1 MRIAEPTV
9 ERLVQYIR
17 FLERCRESG
26 KRVVSSQEIG
36 DALGIKASQV
46 RKDLSYFG
54 EIGKRGV
61 GYNVEKL
68 YQHLN
73 SIFAPPK
80 TWKIAMIGVGNLG
93 EALLGY
99 KAFESEKFRIVALF
113 DIDPNKIG
121 QKIHGIHC
129 YDVEEMSKVLNEEG
143 VEVLIITTPASAA
156 QDVVDRAT
164 SSAPIKGILNFAP
177 TALVVPEHVILYN
190 VDIFIELEKLL
201 FYIKLKERGGN
212 I

>member
-121 QKIHGIHC
+121 HKIHGIHC
-129 YDVEEMSKVLNEEG
+129 YDVEEMPRVLNDEG
-143 VEVLIITTPASAA
+143 VEVLIITTPAPAA
-156 QDVVDRAT
+156 QDVVDKAT
-164 SSAPIKGILNFAP
+164 SSAPIRGILNFAP

>member
-121 QKIHGIHC
+121 RKIHGIHC

-201 FYIKLKERGGN
+201 FYIKLIERGGN